1 MVCPS
6 SERRADPA
14 RRRSDAGSATL
25 QHHAATSPF
34 SASAAFAVS
43 SRCLAQANVRFSPLK
58 MWYSAWTRH
67 QRPAVT
73 FETPDTMFERY
84 GGLAFISRVV
94 LDFYDRVLASARL
107 APLFA
112 DIDMHRL
119 VEHQAKFI
127 SSVMGGPESYTDAM
141 LRESH
146 AHLPIDQEA
155 FDEMIGLLQR
165 TLEDFEITPADVKTI
180 VADLNAR
187 RAQIVRHPIGA

>member
-1 MVCPS
+1 
-6 SERRADPA
+6 
-14 RRRSDAGSATL
+14 
-25 QHHAATSPF
+25 
-34 SASAAFAVS
+34 
-43 SRCLAQANVRFSPLK
+43 
-58 MWYSAWTRH
+58 
-67 QRPAVT
+67 
-73 FETPDTMFERY
+73 MFERY

-94 LDFYDRVLASARL
+94 LDFYDRVLASVRL
-107 APLFA
+107 ALFFA